1 MTLQTELKLQI
12 QRLSEAI
19 AVCNESPQD
28 PSQGYPYATG
38 YSRSAM
44 NGVMDDLIK
53 VLEGLEDDKVTHLEM
68 SSIV

>member
-1 MTLQTELKLQI
+1 MSIELELKLQI
-12 QRLSEAI
+12 QRLSDAI

-44 NGVMDDLIK
+44 TGVMEDLIK
-53 VLEGLEDDKVTHLEM
+53 VLEELESDKVTHLEM
-68 SSIV
+68 STIV

>member
-1 MTLQTELKLQI
+1 MSIELELKLQI

-44 NGVMDDLIK
+44 TGVMDDLIK
-53 VLEGLEDDKVTHLEM
+53 VLEELESDKVTHLEM
-68 SSIV
+68 STMV